1 MLQVV
6 EAMAEQENM
15 SEKHRA
21 ELAELEDKW
30 KGQVVTRLVVAR
42 GIVLMCH
49 PITCVAQVADAM
61 AEQESAIAE
70 AVTELELSEERHREE
85 LVMMEA
91 KWKTKVKTVSVL
103 FPYIPFQAVLAK
115 S

>member
-1 MLQVV
+1 MVYLAYPNFSCFMPAFFFIIVTCILPAFKENKYPHNTRILENSVAAAGGNTVKETVNLGIEEKKRFVLQVV

-42 GIVLMCH
+42 GIVL
-49 PITCVAQVADAM
+49 I
-61 AEQESAIAE
+61 
-70 AVTELELSEERHREE
+70 
-85 LVMMEA
+85 
-91 KWKTKVKTVSVL
+91 
-103 FPYIPFQAVLAK
+103 
-115 S
+115 